1 VSLYLNCEKKI
12 RIVRLAI
19 LSYKVFRV
27 RILSYSINWDLQ
39 VIQSEL
45 WDITLQLQVI
55 KSELWDIWNYKIK
68 SQNC

>member
-1 VSLYLNCEKKI
+1 VRYKLAIARKKKCICKKLVIVSLYLNCEKKI

-45 WDITLQLQVI
+45 
-55 KSELWDIWNYKIK
+55 
-68 SQNC
+68 